1 MDKHVCPVWVG
12 YFLASRL
19 RKLLQNPTRIIG
31 PYVRANMTVLD
42 FGCAMGFFSLPMA
55 EAVGPGGKVVCV
67 DRQPEML
74 DVLKR
79 RAARAGLLD
88 RIQCHVCP
96 EDSIDLKGYDG
107 VFDFALAFAVLHE
120 VSYPDRILSDLGR
133 LVRSGAHLLLAE
145 PAGHVT
151 PQEVEHTV
159 ALAREHGFV
168 MTRALLIRS
177 AHAALLTRA
186 ASQEATVS
194 EEDAGVR
201 SGTASK
207 ASDEH
212 NRESRG
218 RR

>member
-88 RIQCHVCP
+88 RI
-96 EDSIDLKGYDG
+96 
-107 VFDFALAFAVLHE
+107 
-120 VSYPDRILSDLGR
+120 
-133 LVRSGAHLLLAE
+133 
-145 PAGHVT
+145 HVT
-151 PQEVEHTV
+151 CV
-159 ALAREHGFV
+159 RGFH
-168 MTRALLIRS
+168 RS
-177 AHAALLTRA
+177 
-186 ASQEATVS
+186 E
-194 EEDAGVR
+194 GI
-201 SGTASK
+201 
-207 ASDEH
+207 
-212 NRESRG
+212 
-218 RR
+218 